1 MKENIDE
8 DRRVIERNGFKK
20 FSVENQGKISVKTGT
35 RDVTARNMIS
45 KNHMKM
51 VKSLESKS
59 DAASSTIFCS

>member
-1 MKENIDE
+1 MKENMDE
-8 DRRVIERNGFKK
+8 DKRVIERNGFKK
-20 FSVENQGKISVKTGT
+20 KLEESQGKISVEKKT